1 MSTPDLTRRLVH
13 MPRTG
18 KRLLAL
24 TLDAS
29 LCALTVWL
37 AWMLRLEHWIPF
49 SRMHAWATLGAWLLG
64 LPVFAWF
71 GLYASIFRHAGW
83 NAMLARLHVQASTTR
98 LARAPRRR

>member
-1 MSTPDLTRRLVH
+1 MGTPNMTRRLVH

-49 SRMHAWATLGAWLLG
+49 SRMHAWATLGAWLRETRRPAAAILEG
-64 LPVFAWF
+64 GYHDDLPLLIDAFLSAWN
-71 GLYASIFRHAGW
+71 SP
-83 NAMLARLHVQASTTR
+83 V
-98 LARAPRRR
+98 